1 MRVIGGE
8 WRGRRL
14 VAPAGRSVR
23 PTSDKVREAIFDV
36 LTSLLME
43 RGEGLRAALATQ
55 AAPGGPADLAKPT
68 GPAGL
73 AAQKG
78 PVDLAAASGPP
89 DLARYTTPAGLGEGP
104 FAGLEVADLYAGSG
118 ALGIEAL
125 SRGAARCTFVAR
137 DRAALT
143 ALRTNLAALGLTDE
157 RARVVSRPAATALA
171 ADAAQGRRY
180 TLVLADP
187 PYAAW
192 AEAERDLAPFMQ
204 RLLAPGALAAVETA
218 RGVTIH
224 WPLQVLRLKQYG
236 STQVTVLARGAVDP
250 ADGVLS
256 SDLQNEA
263 SSRGGEGPCPTQ

>member
-14 VAPAGRSVR
+14 VTPAGRFVR

-55 AAPGGPADLAKPT
+55 AAPAGLAAQTGPADLARQ
-68 GPAGL
+68 PAP
-73 AAQKG
+73 AA
-78 PVDLAAASGPP
+78 
-89 DLARYTTPAGLGEGP
+89 LGEGP

-125 SRGAARCTFVAR
+125 SRGAARCTFVER
-137 DRAALT
+137 DRAALA

-157 RARVVSRPAATALA
+157 RARLVPGSVAVALA

-236 STQVTVLARGAVDP
+236 STQVTVLAHGAVDP

-263 SSRGGEGPCPTQ
+263 SSRGGEGPCPTK